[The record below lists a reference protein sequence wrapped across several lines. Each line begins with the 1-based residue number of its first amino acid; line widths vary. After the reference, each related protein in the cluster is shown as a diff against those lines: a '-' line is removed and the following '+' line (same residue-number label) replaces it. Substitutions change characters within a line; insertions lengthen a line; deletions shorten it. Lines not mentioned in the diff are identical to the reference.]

1 MSQKEEGK
9 KGVTGARPPPK
20 NRRCPSQG
28 GAHNSRAGKIPGSG
42 FHAFHAFQG
51 CSSHYQGS
59 MLTSTSTGAASGW
72 KSTDIITLRQVMVTM
87 ENMNSLRAQR
97 ESSTAAL

>member
-1 MSQKEEGK
+1 MSQKEERK
-9 KGVTGARPPPK
+9 KGVTGARPPLKIGDAP
-20 NRRCPSQG
+20 RRAAPII
-28 GAHNSRAGKIPGSG
+28 AEPGR
-42 FHAFHAFQG
+42 FPALDFMHFMG

-59 MLTSTSTGAASGW
+59 MLTSTGAAAGW

>member
-1 MSQKEEGK
+1 MSQKEEEK

-42 FHAFHAFQG
+42 FHAFQG

-59 MLTSTSTGAASGW
+59 MLTNTGAASGW
-72 KSTDIITLRQVMVTM
+72 KSTDIITLRQVIVTM